1 MTNLAFLFPGQGAQ
15 FVGMGLDYYEHYP
28 EAKATFE
35 QAATVLGPAF
45 LEVIFT
51 GPEEKLQLTEY
62 TQPAILTVS
71 VAIYR
76 VLQKHGFKANG
87 MAGLSLGEYSALVA
101 AGSLSF
107 EEALPLVQKR
117 GMLMQK
123 VVPVGKGSMVAI
135 MGLPHSEVVKICNN
149 VQEKGLVAPANYN
162 CPGQIVLSGYLP
174 ALDKAI
180 ELARDAGA
188 KKITWLKVSA
198 PFHCELLKPVENELA
213 EVLSKVQI
221 QKPLVPIVFNTS
233 AEFCH
238 KAEHIKENLIHQ
250 VSNPIMWEQSIR
262 TLLTF
267 GVDTFI
273 GLGPGDSLTRLMKR
287 IDPKARA
294 YSVENVEAIKKLGD
308 NHLQRG
314 DLYGISR

>member
-1 MTNLAFLFPGQGAQ
+1 MTKLAFLFPGQGAQ

-28 EAKATFE
+28 EAKDIFE
-35 QAATVLGPAF
+35 QAATVLGQAF
-45 LEVIFT
+45 LEVIFA

-76 VLQKHGFKANG
+76 VLEQHGFKADG

-101 AGSLSF
+101 AGALSF

-123 VVPVGKGSMVAI
+123 AVPAGEGGMVAI
-135 MGLPHSEVVKICNN
+135 MGLSHSEVIEICNN
-149 VQEKGLVAPANYN
+149 VQETGLVAPANYS
-162 CPGQIVLSGYLP
+162 CPEQIVVSGYLP
-174 ALDKAI
+174 ALNKAI
-180 ELARDAGA
+180 DLARDAGA
-188 KKITWLKVSA
+188 KKITQLKVSA

-213 EVLSKVQI
+213 EELSRVHM
-221 QKPLVPIVFNTS
+221 QKPLVPVVFNIS

-238 KAEHIKENLIHQ
+238 TAEQIRNNLIRQ

-262 TLLTF
+262 TLLTA
-267 GVDTFI
+267 GIDTFI
-273 GLGPGDSLTRLMKR
+273 GLGPGSSLARLMKR
-287 IDPKARA
+287 IDPEARS
-294 YSVENVEAIKKLGD
+294 YSIDKFEAIKKLGD
-308 NHLQRG
+308 NYLQRD

>member
-1 MTNLAFLFPGQGAQ
+1 LTKLAFLFPGQGAQ

-28 EAKATFE
+28 EAKDIFE

-45 LEVIFT
+45 LEVIFA

-76 VLQKHGFKANG
+76 VLEQHGFKADG

-101 AGSLSF
+101 AGALSF

-123 VVPVGKGSMVAI
+123 AVPAGEGSMVAI
-135 MGLPHSEVVKICNN
+135 MGLSRSEVIEICNN
-149 VQEKGLVAPANYN
+149 VQETGLVAPANYS
-162 CPGQIVLSGYLP
+162 CPGQIVVSGYLP
-174 ALDKAI
+174 ALNKAI
-180 ELARDAGA
+180 DLARDAGA
-188 KKITWLKVSA
+188 KKITQLKVSA

-213 EVLSKVQI
+213 EELSRVHM
-221 QKPLVPIVFNTS
+221 QKPLVPVVFNIS

-238 KAEHIKENLIHQ
+238 TAEQIRNNLIRQ

-262 TLLTF
+262 TLLTA
-267 GVDTFI
+267 GIDTFI
-273 GLGPGDSLTRLMKR
+273 GLGPGSSLARLMKR
-287 IDPKARA
+287 IDPEARS
-294 YSVENVEAIKKLGD
+294 YSIDKFEAIKKLGD
-308 NHLQRG
+308 NYLQRD